1 MSNDYMHLAEFFKVF
16 GDNTRLKII
25 KSIETGEKSVG
36 DIARTVGLAQSA
48 VSHQL
53 RLLRDKRL
61 VSIRKSGKSVY
72 YTLNDE
78 HIREIFRLGMD
89 HMNERTK
96 RRVP

>member
-1 MSNDYMHLAEFFKVF
+1 MDYLHLADFFKVF

-25 KSIETGEKSVG
+25 KSIENGEKSVG
-36 DIARTVGLAQSA
+36 EIAEELGVAQSA

-61 VSIRKSGKSVY
+61 VRIRKSGKSVY

-78 HIREIFRLGMD
+78 HIRQIFRMGME
-89 HMNERTK
+89 HLKERTNQGILL
-96 RRVP
+96 